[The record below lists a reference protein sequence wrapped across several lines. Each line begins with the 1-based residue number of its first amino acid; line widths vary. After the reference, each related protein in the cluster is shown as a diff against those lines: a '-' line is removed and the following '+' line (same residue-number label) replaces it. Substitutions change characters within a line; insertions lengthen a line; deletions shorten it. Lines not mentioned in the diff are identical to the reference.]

1 MVYRT
6 ERIDPDP
13 EPGPFSARSL
23 RHLIKLVGLLLL
35 IALGALIVFV
45 VLQQP
50 IRWSVA
56 AVISALVLG
65 GIFKWMHEEIKSAQY
80 RSDARARERADQDKP
95 SGKPEWQTR
104 PSTRPMEPDWEQR
117 RAHRDR
123 ERENKGQPPEPPDP
137 PY

>member
-23 RHLIKLVGLLLL
+23 RAMIKLVGLLLL
-35 IALGALIVFV
+35 VSLGALIVFV

-50 IRWSVA
+50 VRWSVA
-56 AVISALVLG
+56 ALITALVLG
-65 GIFKWMHEEIKSAQY
+65 GVFKWMHEEIKSAQY
-80 RSDARARERADQDKP
+80 RADARGRERADKEKP
-95 SGKPEWQTR
+95 SVKPEWQVR

-117 RAHRDR
+117 RQQRDQR
-123 ERENKGQPPEPPDP
+123 KEPPGEQPDP